1 MAYSQVKGT
10 VKMAEGDI
18 NTLFGEVAKLDQRV
32 TKIEATQPFLT
43 EILEKNVK
51 TNERLAET
59 LHEIRLS
66 MVTMNDKIDAQATA
80 IENMKHDFDEADKKT
95 DERIKSVVQKVET
108 INLEGQFNIRE
119 FLKKNFIWLAIT
131 VGLGVAYFSTFI
143 SFK

>member
-1 MAYSQVKGT
+1 
-10 VKMAEGDI
+10 MAEGDI

-66 MVTMNDKIDAQATA
+66 MVSMNDKIDAQATA

-131 VGLGVAYFSTFI
+131 VGLSVAYLSTFI

>member
-1 MAYSQVKGT
+1 
-10 VKMAEGDI
+10 MAEGDI

-59 LHEIRLS
+59 LQEIRLS
-66 MVTMNDKIDAQATA
+66 MVSMNDKIDAQATA

>member
-1 MAYSQVKGT
+1 
-10 VKMAEGDI
+10 MAEGDI
-18 NTLFGEVAKLDQRV
+18 NTLFGKVAKLDQRV

-43 EILEKNVK
+43 EILEKNVE

-59 LHEIRLS
+59 LQEIRLS
-66 MVTMNDKIDAQATA
+66 MVSMNDKIDAQATA

-95 DERIKSVVQKVET
+95 DERIKSVVQKVEA

>member
-1 MAYSQVKGT
+1 
-10 VKMAEGDI
+10 MAEGDI

-43 EILEKNVK
+43 EILEKNVE

>member
-1 MAYSQVKGT
+1 
-10 VKMAEGDI
+10 MAEGDI
-18 NTLFGEVAKLDQRV
+18 NTLFGKVAKLDQRV

-59 LHEIRLS
+59 LQEIRVS
-66 MVTMNDKIDAQATA
+66 MVSMNDKIDAQATA
-80 IENMKHDFDEADKKT
+80 IENMKHDLDEADKKT

-131 VGLGVAYFSTFI
+131 VGLGVAYLSTFI

>member
-1 MAYSQVKGT
+1 
-10 VKMAEGDI
+10 MAEGDI
-18 NTLFGEVAKLDQRV
+18 NTLFGKVAKLDQRI

-80 IENMKHDFDEADKKT
+80 IENMKHDLDEADKKT

-131 VGLGVAYFSTFI
+131 VGLGVAYLSTFI

>member
-1 MAYSQVKGT
+1 
-10 VKMAEGDI
+10 MAEGDI
-18 NTLFGEVAKLDQRV
+18 NALFGEVAKLDQRV

-59 LHEIRLS
+59 LQEIRLS
-66 MVTMNDKIDAQATA
+66 MVAMNDKIDAQATA

>member
-1 MAYSQVKGT
+1 
-10 VKMAEGDI
+10 MAEGDI

-59 LHEIRLS
+59 LQEIRLS
-66 MVTMNDKIDAQATA
+66 MVSMNDKIDAQATA

-131 VGLGVAYFSTFI
+131 IGLGVAYLSTFI

>member
-1 MAYSQVKGT
+1 
-10 VKMAEGDI
+10 MAEGDI
-18 NTLFGEVAKLDQRV
+18 NTLFGKVAKLDQRV

-66 MVTMNDKIDAQATA
+66 MVSMNDKIDAQATA
-80 IENMKHDFDEADKKT
+80 IENMKHDFDEADRKT

-131 VGLGVAYFSTFI
+131 VGLGVAYLSTFI

>member
-1 MAYSQVKGT
+1 
-10 VKMAEGDI
+10 MAEGDI
-18 NTLFGEVAKLDQRV
+18 NALFGEVAKLDQRV

-66 MVTMNDKIDAQATA
+66 MVSMNDKIDAQATA

-131 VGLGVAYFSTFI
+131 VGLGVAYLSTFI
-143 SFK
+143 NFK

>member
-1 MAYSQVKGT
+1 
-10 VKMAEGDI
+10 MAEGDI
-18 NTLFGEVAKLDQRV
+18 NTLFGKVAKLDQRV

-66 MVTMNDKIDAQATA
+66 MVSMNDKIDAQATA
-80 IENMKHDFDEADKKT
+80 IENMKHDFDEADRKT
-95 DERIKSVVQKVET
+95 DERIKSVVQKVEA

>member
-1 MAYSQVKGT
+1 
-10 VKMAEGDI
+10 MAEGDI
-18 NTLFGEVAKLDQRV
+18 NALFGEVAKLDQRV

-131 VGLGVAYFSTFI
+131 VGLGVAYLSTFI

>member
-1 MAYSQVKGT
+1 
-10 VKMAEGDI
+10 MAEGDI
-18 NTLFGEVAKLDQRV
+18 NILFGKVAKLDQRV

-66 MVTMNDKIDAQATA
+66 MVSMNDKIDAQATA

-131 VGLGVAYFSTFI
+131 VGLGVAYLSTFI

>member
-1 MAYSQVKGT
+1 
-10 VKMAEGDI
+10 MAEGDI
-18 NTLFGEVAKLDQRV
+18 NALFGKVAKLDQRV

-59 LHEIRLS
+59 LQEIRLS
-66 MVTMNDKIDAQATA
+66 MVSMNDKIDAQATA

-131 VGLGVAYFSTFI
+131 VGLGVAYLSTFI

>member
-1 MAYSQVKGT
+1 
-10 VKMAEGDI
+10 MAEGDI
-18 NTLFGEVAKLDQRV
+18 NALLGEVAKLDQRV

-66 MVTMNDKIDAQATA
+66 MVSMNDKIDAQATA

-95 DERIKSVVQKVET
+95 DERIKSVVQKVEA

>member
-1 MAYSQVKGT
+1 
-10 VKMAEGDI
+10 MAEGDI
-18 NTLFGEVAKLDQRV
+18 NTLFGKVAKLDQRV

-43 EILEKNVK
+43 EILEKNVE

-131 VGLGVAYFSTFI
+131 VGLGVAYLSTFI

>member
-1 MAYSQVKGT
+1 
-10 VKMAEGDI
+10 MAEGDI
-18 NTLFGEVAKLDQRV
+18 NALFGEVAKLDQRV

-66 MVTMNDKIDAQATA
+66 MVSMNDKIDAQATA
-80 IENMKHDFDEADKKT
+80 IENMKHDLDEADRKT

-131 VGLGVAYFSTFI
+131 VGLSVAYLSTFI

>member
-1 MAYSQVKGT
+1 
-10 VKMAEGDI
+10 MAEGDI

-66 MVTMNDKIDAQATA
+66 MVSMNDKIDAQATA
-80 IENMKHDFDEADKKT
+80 IENMKHDLDEADKKT

-131 VGLGVAYFSTFI
+131 VGLSVAYLSTFI

>member
-1 MAYSQVKGT
+1 
-10 VKMAEGDI
+10 MAEGDI
-18 NTLFGEVAKLDQRV
+18 NTLFGKVDKLDERV

-66 MVTMNDKIDAQATA
+66 MVSMNDKIDAQATA

-95 DERIKSVVQKVET
+95 DERIKSVVQKVEA

>member
-1 MAYSQVKGT
+1 
-10 VKMAEGDI
+10 MAEGDI
-18 NTLFGEVAKLDQRV
+18 NALFGKVAKLDQRV

-43 EILEKNVK
+43 EILEKNVQ

-59 LHEIRLS
+59 LQEIRLS
-66 MVTMNDKIDAQATA
+66 MVSMNDKIDAQATA

-131 VGLGVAYFSTFI
+131 IGLGVAYLSTFI

>member
-1 MAYSQVKGT
+1 
-10 VKMAEGDI
+10 MAEGDI
-18 NTLFGEVAKLDQRV
+18 NTLFGKVAKLDQRV

-59 LHEIRLS
+59 LQEIRLS
-66 MVTMNDKIDAQATA
+66 MVSMNDKIDAQATA

-95 DERIKSVVQKVET
+95 DERIKSVVQKVEA

-119 FLKKNFIWLAIT
+119 FLKKNFIWLAL
-131 VGLGVAYFSTFI
+131 VLGLGIAYLSSFV

>member
-1 MAYSQVKGT
+1 
-10 VKMAEGDI
+10 MAEGDI
-18 NTLFGEVAKLDQRV
+18 NALFGEVAKLDQRV

>member
-1 MAYSQVKGT
+1 
-10 VKMAEGDI
+10 MAEGDI
-18 NTLFGEVAKLDQRV
+18 NTLFGKVAKLDQRV

-66 MVTMNDKIDAQATA
+66 MVSMNDKIDAQATA

-131 VGLGVAYFSTFI
+131 VGLGVAYLPTFI

>member
-1 MAYSQVKGT
+1 
-10 VKMAEGDI
+10 MAEGDI
-18 NTLFGEVAKLDQRV
+18 NTLFGRVAELDQRV

-59 LHEIRLS
+59 LQEIRVS
-66 MVTMNDKIDAQATA
+66 MVSMNDKIDAQATA
-80 IENMKHDFDEADKKT
+80 IENMKHDLDEADKKT

-131 VGLGVAYFSTFI
+131 VGLGVAYLSTFI

>member
-1 MAYSQVKGT
+1 
-10 VKMAEGDI
+10 MAEGDI
-18 NTLFGEVAKLDQRV
+18 NTLFGKVAKLDQRV

-43 EILEKNVK
+43 EILEKNVE

-59 LHEIRLS
+59 LQEIRLS
-66 MVTMNDKIDAQATA
+66 MVSMNDKIDAQATA
-80 IENMKHDFDEADKKT
+80 IENMKHDFDEADRKT

-131 VGLGVAYFSTFI
+131 VGLSVAYLSTFI

>member
-1 MAYSQVKGT
+1 
-10 VKMAEGDI
+10 MAEGDI
-18 NTLFGEVAKLDQRV
+18 NTLFGKVAKLDQRV

-59 LHEIRLS
+59 LHDIRLS
-66 MVTMNDKIDAQATA
+66 MVSMNDKIDAQATA

-131 VGLGVAYFSTFI
+131 VGLGVAYLSTFI

>member
-1 MAYSQVKGT
+1 
-10 VKMAEGDI
+10 MAEGDI

-66 MVTMNDKIDAQATA
+66 MVSMNDKIDAQATA
-80 IENMKHDFDEADKKT
+80 IENMKHDLDEADKKT

-131 VGLGVAYFSTFI
+131 VGLGVAYLSTFI

>member
-1 MAYSQVKGT
+1 
-10 VKMAEGDI
+10 MAEGDI
-18 NTLFGEVAKLDQRV
+18 NTLFGRVAELDQRV

-66 MVTMNDKIDAQATA
+66 MVSMNDKIDAQATA
-80 IENMKHDFDEADKKT
+80 IENMKHDFDEADRKT
-95 DERIKSVVQKVET
+95 DERIKSVVQKVEA

-131 VGLGVAYFSTFI
+131 VGLGVAYLSTFI

>member
-1 MAYSQVKGT
+1 
-10 VKMAEGDI
+10 MAEGDI

-43 EILEKNVK
+43 EILEKNVE

-66 MVTMNDKIDAQATA
+66 MVSMNDKIDAQATA

-131 VGLGVAYFSTFI
+131 VGLGVAYLSTFI

>member
-1 MAYSQVKGT
+1 
-10 VKMAEGDI
+10 MAEGDI
-18 NTLFGEVAKLDQRV
+18 NTLFGKVAKLDQRV

-59 LHEIRLS
+59 LQEIRLS
-66 MVTMNDKIDAQATA
+66 MVSLNDKIDAQATA

>member
-1 MAYSQVKGT
+1 
-10 VKMAEGDI
+10 MAEGDI
-18 NTLFGEVAKLDQRV
+18 NALFGEVAKLDQRV

-43 EILEKNVK
+43 EILEKNVE

-66 MVTMNDKIDAQATA
+66 MVSMNDKIDAQATA

-131 VGLGVAYFSTFI
+131 VGLGVAYLSTFI

>member
-1 MAYSQVKGT
+1 
-10 VKMAEGDI
+10 MAEGDI
-18 NTLFGEVAKLDQRV
+18 NTLFGKVAKLDQRV

-59 LHEIRLS
+59 LQEIRLS
-66 MVTMNDKIDAQATA
+66 MVSMNDKIDAQATA
-80 IENMKHDFDEADKKT
+80 IENMKHDFDEADRKT

-131 VGLGVAYFSTFI
+131 VGLGVAYLSTFI
-143 SFK
+143 NFK

>member
-1 MAYSQVKGT
+1 
-10 VKMAEGDI
+10 MAEGDI

-80 IENMKHDFDEADKKT
+80 IENMKHDLDEADKKT

>member
-1 MAYSQVKGT
+1 
-10 VKMAEGDI
+10 MAEGDI
-18 NTLFGEVAKLDQRV
+18 NTLFGKVAKLDQRV

-43 EILEKNVK
+43 EILEKNVQ

-59 LHEIRLS
+59 LQEIRLS
-66 MVTMNDKIDAQATA
+66 MVSMNDKIDAQATA

-131 VGLGVAYFSTFI
+131 VGLGVAYLSTFI

>member
-1 MAYSQVKGT
+1 
-10 VKMAEGDI
+10 MAEGDI
-18 NTLFGEVAKLDQRV
+18 NTLFGKVAKLDQRV

-51 TNERLAET
+51 TNECLAET

-66 MVTMNDKIDAQATA
+66 MVSRNDKTEAQATA

>member
-1 MAYSQVKGT
+1 
-10 VKMAEGDI
+10 MAEGDI

-59 LHEIRLS
+59 LQEIRLS
-66 MVTMNDKIDAQATA
+66 MVSMNDKIDAQATA

-143 SFK
+143 NFK

>member
-1 MAYSQVKGT
+1 
-10 VKMAEGDI
+10 MAEGDI
-18 NTLFGEVAKLDQRV
+18 NTLFGKVAKLDQRV

-66 MVTMNDKIDAQATA
+66 MVSMHDKIDAQATA

-95 DERIKSVVQKVET
+95 DERIKSVVQNVET

-131 VGLGVAYFSTFI
+131 VGLGVAYLSTFI

>member
-1 MAYSQVKGT
+1 
-10 VKMAEGDI
+10 MAEGDI
-18 NTLFGEVAKLDQRV
+18 NALFGEVAKLDQRV

-66 MVTMNDKIDAQATA
+66 MVSMNDKIDAQATA

-108 INLEGQFNIRE
+108 ISLEGQFNIRE

-131 VGLGVAYFSTFI
+131 VGLGVAYLSTFI
-143 SFK
+143 NFK

>member
-1 MAYSQVKGT
+1 
-10 VKMAEGDI
+10 MAEGDI
-18 NTLFGEVAKLDQRV
+18 NALFGEVAKLDQRV

-66 MVTMNDKIDAQATA
+66 MVSMNDKIDAQATA
-80 IENMKHDFDEADKKT
+80 IENMKHDFDEADRKT

-131 VGLGVAYFSTFI
+131 VGLGVAYLSTFI